1 MDLCVSLSD
10 IWTTLNLDASLDT
23 SPRQSSNRT
32 SSRRRKPR
40 RRSTSDSSDESDQD
54 LDNRPDV
61 AESSHFQSYVSFVD
75 VSFPVEIYK
84 MVEELDELVGFVRR
98 GCQGMAANSRTEG
111 VREDLGILVGKL
123 NDWK

>member
-1 MDLCVSLSD
+1 MSLSD
-10 IWTTLNLDASLDT
+10 IWTTLNSDASLDT
-23 SPRQSSNRT
+23 SPRRSSNRP
-32 SSRRRKPR
+32 SSRRRKSR
-40 RRSTSDSSDESDQD
+40 RRSSSESSDESDED
-54 LDNRPDV
+54 LGSQPDG
-61 AESSHFQSYVSFVD
+61 AESSNFQSYVSFVD
-75 VSFPVEIYK
+75 ESFPVKMFK